1 MSQNR
6 IAKGPESYIPPV
18 ICKCITM
25 CYINDIIHD
34 HSKLPQMQNKGR
46 VVTPQP
52 HGLCSKKKEW
62 IFEIAFSV
70 DIISIGSSPSIPWVI
85 VKLRQWVE
93 DDLWPKTITLQ
104 PLLMLSQDSLG
115 KSKNAIWSILTDLI

>member
-18 ICKCITM
+18 ICKYITM

-46 VVTPQP
+46 VVTSQP
-52 HGLCSKKKEW
+52 HGLCSKKKKNEY
-62 IFEIAFSV
+62 
-70 DIISIGSSPSIPWVI
+70 
-85 VKLRQWVE
+85 LRLLSMW
-93 DDLWPKTITLQ
+93 TLLALKAHLQ
-104 PLLMLSQDSLG
+104 FRE
-115 KSKNAIWSILTDLI
+115 